1 MAMRPPKEL
10 LHVAGG
16 AAGLEPDKKG

>member
-16 AAGLEPDKKG
+16 AAGLESDKKG